1 MVVYQA
7 GENWFINNISPMWSV
22 KMDRV
27 QCIFSMLLLGGPGIV
42 LLICV
47 AYSVW
52 IGDSW
57 IVSPTYTSGTFS
69 LMPF

>member
-1 MVVYQA
+1 M
-7 GENWFINNISPMWSV
+7 
-22 KMDRV
+22 
-27 QCIFSMLLLGGPGIV
+27 QCTFAMLLFGGTGIV

-57 IVSPTYTSGTFS
+57 IVSPAYTSGTFS
-69 LMPF
+69 LMPL